1 MRLIKTILGFLFN
14 QVKLISPLFL
24 QSSNLK
30 KIFNYYKVPDLFET
44 SGQPNNK
51 QLISIAKGG
60 YEAVINLA
68 PNAII
73 EGRIINEEAILK
85 SNNITYIHIPVDFN
99 NPLDEDFNKFL
110 AALEQKSAKAGPD
123 DDASTTGSVVSGCDF
138 GKYTVSPQ
146 EIEIR
151 GMAEFDDNVLLE
163 LVDAPLPAAAL
174 GL

>member
-24 QSSNLK
+24 QSSNIK

-51 QLISIAKGG
+51 QLISIANGG

-68 PNAII
+68 PNTTI
-73 EGRIINEEAILK
+73 EGRIINEEGILK

-99 NPLDEDFNKFL
+99 NPLDEDFNKFV
-110 AALEQKSAKAGPD
+110 AALEQNKHKKIWVHCAANMRVSAF
-123 DDASTTGSVVSGCDF
+123 VF
-138 GKYTVSPQ
+138 KYRRDV
-146 EIEIR
+146 
-151 GMAEFDDNVLLE
+151 
-163 LVDAPLPAAAL
+163 L
-174 GL
+174 GLSQKNIERDLKAIWIPNKTWGSFLER

>member
-24 QSSNLK
+24 QSSNIK

-51 QLISIAKGG
+51 QLISIANGG

-68 PNAII
+68 PNTTI

-99 NPLDEDFNKFL
+99 NPLDEDFNKFV
-110 AALEQKSAKAGPD
+110 AALEQNKHKKIWVHCAANMRVSAF
-123 DDASTTGSVVSGCDF
+123 VF
-138 GKYTVSPQ
+138 KYRRDV
-146 EIEIR
+146 
-151 GMAEFDDNVLLE
+151 
-163 LVDAPLPAAAL
+163 L
-174 GL
+174 GLSQKNIEEDLEAIWVPNKTWSSFLEKNS

>member
-14 QVKLISPLFL
+14 QLKLISPLFL

-51 QLISIAKGG
+51 QLMSIANGG

-68 PNAII
+68 PNTTI

-85 SNNITYIHIPVDFN
+85 SNNIAYIHIPVDFN
-99 NPLDEDFNKFL
+99 NPLDEDFNKFV
-110 AALEQKSAKAGPD
+110 AALEQNKHKKIWVHCAANMRVSAFVFKYRRDVLGQSPKNIEEDLEAIWVPNK
-123 DDASTTGSVVSGCDF
+123 TWGSF
-138 GKYTVSPQ
+138 
-146 EIEIR
+146 
-151 GMAEFDDNVLLE
+151 LE
-163 LVDAPLPAAAL
+163 KK
-174 GL
+174 

>member
-14 QVKLISPLFL
+14 QLKLISPLFL

-51 QLISIAKGG
+51 QLISIANGG

-68 PNAII
+68 PNTTI

-99 NPLDEDFNKFL
+99 NPLNEDFNKFV
-110 AALEQKSAKAGPD
+110 AALEQNKHKKIWVHCAANMRVSAF
-123 DDASTTGSVVSGCDF
+123 VF
-138 GKYTVSPQ
+138 KYRRDV
-146 EIEIR
+146 
-151 GMAEFDDNVLLE
+151 
-163 LVDAPLPAAAL
+163 L
-174 GL
+174 GLSPKNIKEDLEIIWAPNKTWRSFLEKNS

>member
-1 MRLIKTILGFLFN
+1 MKLIKTILGFLFN
-14 QVKLISPLFL
+14 QLKLITPLFL

-51 QLISIAKGG
+51 QLISIANGG

-68 PNAII
+68 PNTTI

-99 NPLDEDFNKFL
+99 NPLNEDFNKFV
-110 AALEQKSAKAGPD
+110 AALEQNKHKKIWVHCAANMRVSAF
-123 DDASTTGSVVSGCDF
+123 VF
-138 GKYTVSPQ
+138 KYRRDV
-146 EIEIR
+146 
-151 GMAEFDDNVLLE
+151 
-163 LVDAPLPAAAL
+163 L
-174 GL
+174 GLSPKNIEEDLEAIWVPNKTWSLFLEKNS

>member
-24 QSSNLK
+24 QSSNIK

-51 QLISIAKGG
+51 QLISIANGG

-68 PNAII
+68 PNTTI

-99 NPLDEDFNKFL
+99 NPLDKDFNKFV
-110 AALEQKSAKAGPD
+110 AALEQNKHKKIWVHCAANMRVSAF
-123 DDASTTGSVVSGCDF
+123 VF
-138 GKYTVSPQ
+138 KYRRDS
-146 EIEIR
+146 
-151 GMAEFDDNVLLE
+151 
-163 LVDAPLPAAAL
+163 L
-174 GL
+174 GLSPKNIEVDLEAIWVPNKTWSSFLEKNS

>member
-1 MRLIKTILGFLFN
+1 MKLIKTILGFLFN
-14 QVKLISPLFL
+14 QLKLISPLFL

-51 QLISIAKGG
+51 QLISIANGG

-68 PNAII
+68 PNTTI

-99 NPLDEDFNKFL
+99 NPLDEDFNKFV
-110 AALEQKSAKAGPD
+110 AALEQNKHKKIWVHCAANMRVSAF
-123 DDASTTGSVVSGCDF
+123 VF
-138 GKYTVSPQ
+138 KYRRD
-146 EIEIR
+146 I
-151 GMAEFDDNVLLE
+151 
-163 LVDAPLPAAAL
+163 L
-174 GL
+174 GLSQKNIERDLKAVWIPNKTWGSFLER

>member
-14 QVKLISPLFL
+14 QLKLISPLFL
-24 QSSNLK
+24 QSSSLK

-51 QLISIAKGG
+51 QLISIANGG

-68 PNAII
+68 PNTTI

-99 NPLDEDFNKFL
+99 NPLDEDFNKFV
-110 AALEQKSAKAGPD
+110 AALEQNKHKKIWVHCAANMRVSAFVFKYRRDVLGQSPKNIEEDLEAIWVPNK
-123 DDASTTGSVVSGCDF
+123 TWGSF
-138 GKYTVSPQ
+138 
-146 EIEIR
+146 
-151 GMAEFDDNVLLE
+151 LE
-163 LVDAPLPAAAL
+163 KK
-174 GL
+174 

>member
-1 MRLIKTILGFLFN
+1 MKLIKTILGFLFN
-14 QVKLISPLFL
+14 QLKLISPLFL

-51 QLISIAKGG
+51 QLISIANGG

-68 PNAII
+68 PNTSI

-99 NPLDEDFNKFL
+99 NPLDEDFNKFV
-110 AALEQKSAKAGPD
+110 AALEQNKHKKIWVHCAANMRVSAF
-123 DDASTTGSVVSGCDF
+123 VF
-138 GKYTVSPQ
+138 KYRRDVLGQSPKN
-146 EIEIR
+146 IE
-151 GMAEFDDNVLLE
+151 EDLE
-163 LVDAPLPAAAL
+163 AIWVPNKTWSSFLEKNS
-174 GL
+174 

>member
-24 QSSNLK
+24 QSSNIK

-51 QLISIAKGG
+51 QLISIANGG

-68 PNAII
+68 PNTTI

-85 SNNITYIHIPVDFN
+85 SNNISYIHIPVDFN
-99 NPLDEDFNKFL
+99 NPLDEDFNKFV
-110 AALEQKSAKAGPD
+110 AALEQNKHKKIWVHCAANMRVSAF
-123 DDASTTGSVVSGCDF
+123 VF
-138 GKYTVSPQ
+138 KYRRDV
-146 EIEIR
+146 
-151 GMAEFDDNVLLE
+151 
-163 LVDAPLPAAAL
+163 L
-174 GL
+174 GLSQKNIEEDLEAIWVPNKTWSSFLEKK

>member
-1 MRLIKTILGFLFN
+1 MKLIKTILGFLFN
-14 QVKLISPLFL
+14 QLKLISPLFL

-51 QLISIAKGG
+51 QLISIANGG

-68 PNAII
+68 PNTTI

-99 NPLDEDFNKFL
+99 NPLDEDFNKFV
-110 AALEQKSAKAGPD
+110 AALEQNKHKKIWVHCAANMRVSAF
-123 DDASTTGSVVSGCDF
+123 VF
-138 GKYTVSPQ
+138 KYRRDV
-146 EIEIR
+146 
-151 GMAEFDDNVLLE
+151 
-163 LVDAPLPAAAL
+163 L
-174 GL
+174 GLSPKNIEEDLEAIWIPNKTWSSFLEKNS